1 MNKISRVSRKFRLLF
16 QFLFFIE
23 PIGLVL
29 FWSLANSP
37 MVQRLIQAAYGGDKT
52 SLFLLTSFSDKLV
65 NMPLDPTTR
74 LLGFMVSMLPVA
86 ITMFGLYQLVQLFRS
101 YESGRI
107 FTIENV
113 KRYKKLGY
121 TLFASVFG
129 GLVYEALI
137 TWVVTFHNAPG
148 KREIAITFG
157 SYDIIT
163 LIVGGI
169 ILLISWVMME
179 GQNLAEEQVYTI

>member
-1 MNKISRVSRKFRLLF
+1 MNKISRVSRKFRILF
-16 QFLFFIE
+16 QVLFFLE

-29 FWSLANSP
+29 FWSLSNTP
-37 MVQRLIQAAYGGDKT
+37 LLQRLFQAANGGEKST
-52 SLFLLTSFSDKLV
+52 LFLLTSFSDKLTNV
-65 NMPLDPTTR
+65 HLDATTQFFAC
-74 LLGFMVSMLPVA
+74 LVSVLPVA
-86 ITMFGLYQLVQLFRS
+86 ITMFGLYQLVQLFKS

-121 TLFASVFG
+121 TLFASVFTS
-129 GLVYEALI
+129 LIYEALI
-137 TWVVTFHNAPG
+137 TYVITFHNGPG
-148 KREIAITFG
+148 KRVIGITFG
-157 SYDIIT
+157 SYDMAT